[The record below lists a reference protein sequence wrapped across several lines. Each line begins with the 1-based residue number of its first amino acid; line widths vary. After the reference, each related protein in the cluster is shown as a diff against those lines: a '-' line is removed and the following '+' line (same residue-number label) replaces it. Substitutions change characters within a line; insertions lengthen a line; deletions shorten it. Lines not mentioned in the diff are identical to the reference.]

1 MKVYFVNK
9 YYYFMIPL
17 PLSAIKWKWIWK
29 IIKNSNK
36 DKKEEINQL
45 YQLVLTM
52 YNELLNYKKNMGGF
66 MLLDIDTN
74 DIKIKIK
81 I

>member
-1 MKVYFVNK
+1 
-9 YYYFMIPL
+9 MIPL